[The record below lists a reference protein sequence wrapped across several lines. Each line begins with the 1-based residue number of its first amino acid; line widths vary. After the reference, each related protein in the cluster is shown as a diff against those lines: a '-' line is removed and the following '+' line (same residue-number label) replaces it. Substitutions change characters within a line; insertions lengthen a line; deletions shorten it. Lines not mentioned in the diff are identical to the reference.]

1 MEATFK
7 IPAAPFQHPGQQ
19 QGGQPRQRRHVDLD
33 HLQLPPDADP
43 GDRTAGPEAGV
54 VHQHVHVDIPLR
66 QRLHDLVRT
75 AGPAQVSGHH
85 LHRDPGFR
93 GELAGQLPQRV
104 LAAGDE
110 HQVRAIAGEE
120 PSAG

>member
-1 MEATFK
+1 LTSIISSCRPTP
-7 IPAAPFQHPGQQ
+7 IPATGPRAPKPALFTSTSTVG
-19 QGGQPRQRRHVDLD
+19 
-33 HLQLPPDADP
+33 LPL
-43 GDRTAGPEAGV
+43 G
-54 VHQHVHVDIPLR
+54 